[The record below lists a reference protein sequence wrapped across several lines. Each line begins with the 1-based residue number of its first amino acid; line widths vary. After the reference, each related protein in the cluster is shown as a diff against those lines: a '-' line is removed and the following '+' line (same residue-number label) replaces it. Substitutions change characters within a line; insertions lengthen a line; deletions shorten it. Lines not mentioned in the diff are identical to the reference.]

1 MAQAAEAQGSTEAG
15 KKLVKTYR
23 KMETEVQKAAE
34 DAFYKYYGEDFR
46 NAITINSSITEESVI
61 SLEKAIIDIQTG
73 GTNSTD
79 EAD

>member
-1 MAQAAEAQGSTEAG
+1 M
-15 KKLVKTYR
+15 
-23 KMETEVQKAAE
+23 QKAAE
-34 DAFYKYYGEDFR
+34 DAFYKYYGEDFW

-73 GTNSTD
+73 GTTD